1 MAFRSGQNYTDDK
14 NNVENIIRK
23 SELVKYTECNKKY
36 ESKFAKYMFM
46 NENKNTKE
54 MSWLQT
60 RVKILKF
67 ESKKYASW
75 VEKKVLVEFRK

>member
-23 SELVKYTECNKKY
+23 SELIKYTECNKKY

-46 NENKNTKE
+46 NEKKNTKE
-54 MSWLQT
+54 MS
-60 RVKILKF
+60 
-67 ESKKYASW
+67 
-75 VEKKVLVEFRK
+75 